1 MDAVSI
7 AGVYQRRGRQQVL
20 VDVNLRIAVGGLC
33 ALVGANGAGK
43 STLLALL
50 ATMLQPDRGSIQL
63 LGLDARRQ
71 AAQIRRQLGVVFQ
84 DSALEP
90 RLSVWDNLLLIACC
104 YGYSGAAARS
114 RCMAQLAAAG
124 WESRAGQE
132 VATLSGGQRRQLE
145 LMRASLAAP
154 RLLLLDEPTQGLDE
168 AASAAFWQQIAIQ
181 RQQGVTVLFSTH
193 RQQEAEAAEQCVRLQ
208 EGRLLPVNVA
218 GCGVAA

>member
-1 MDAVSI
+1 MDALQLHGVSL
-7 AGVYQRRGRQQVL
+7 YRGRHKVLDEINLQV
-20 VDVNLRIAVGGLC
+20 ATGGLC

-43 STLLALL
+43 SSLLALL
-50 ATMLQPDRGSIQL
+50 ATMLQPDCGSIRI

-71 AAQIRRQLGVVFQ
+71 AADIRRQLGVVFQ

-114 RCMAQLAAAG
+114 RCTAQLASQG
-124 WESRAGQE
+124 WEDMAGRKVE
-132 VATLSGGQRRQLE
+132 SLSGGQRRQLE

-168 AASAAFWQQIAIQ
+168 AASAAFWQQIAVQ
-181 RQQGVTVLFSTH
+181 RQQGATVLFSTH
-193 RQQEAEAAEQCVRLQ
+193 RPEVAAAAGQYLRLVD
-208 EGRLLPVNVA
+208 GRLLPVV
-218 GCGVAA
+218 GSVSGRPG